1 MTHLLLNANLV
12 WVMLGTLLLGVT
24 AAAIG
29 GLAVLRA
36 RALIGDVLA
45 HAAIPGVMMGV
56 ILLGSLSPLLLVI
69 FALFTGMLAY
79 LLIHSLTQ
87 HTKLRSDTAM
97 AIILATFFA
106 FGMLLLSYI
115 QAQHWPN
122 TAGLDRILFGQAA
135 AITRD
140 ELIQL
145 LVLSLVTL
153 FYLVVFFPRLK
164 LVLFNSS
171 YAKSLGI
178 PVARDEFLFALV
190 LVMVVVVG
198 MHIVGAILMAG
209 ALLIPI
215 SIMRLWPLGLGLMLT
230 FAASLAAIAA
240 VASSLL
246 SLWVEQ
252 SPTGPWMIVILGVF
266 FILSWLAH
274 QLYQRLNRTSHHV

>member
-1 MTHLLLNANLV
+1 MTSLVLNANLL
-12 WVMLGTLLLGVT
+12 WVMFGTLLLGVT

-56 ILLGSLSPLLLVI
+56 ILMGSLSPLLLVV

-79 LLIHSLTQ
+79 HLIHTLTQ

-106 FGMLLLSYI
+106 LGMLLLSYI

-135 AITRD
+135 AITRA
-140 ELIQL
+140 ELLQL
-145 LVLSLVTL
+145 LALSLFTL
-153 FYLVVFFPRLK
+153 LYLVIFFPRLK
-164 LVLFNSS
+164 LILFNPN
-171 YAKSLGI
+171 YAKSLGM
-178 PVARDEFLFALV
+178 PVAREEFLFALV

-215 SIMRLWPLGLGLMLT
+215 TIMRLWPLGLGLMLSL
-230 FAASLAAIAA
+230 AAMLAAIAA
-240 VASSLL
+240 VSSSLL

-266 FILSWLAH
+266 FILSWLSYQA
-274 QLYQRLNRTSHHV
+274 YQRLARSANHV

>member
-1 MTHLLLNANLV
+1 MTSLVLNANLL
-12 WVMLGTLLLGVT
+12 WVMFGTLLLGVT

-56 ILLGSLSPLLLVI
+56 ILMGSLSPLLLVV

-79 LLIHSLTQ
+79 HLIHILTQ

-106 FGMLLLSYI
+106 LGMLLLSYI

-135 AITRD
+135 AITRA
-140 ELIQL
+140 ELVQL
-145 LVLSLVTL
+145 LALSLFTL
-153 FYLVVFFPRLK
+153 LYLVIFFPRLK
-164 LVLFNSS
+164 LILFNPS
-171 YAKSLGI
+171 YAKSLGM
-178 PVARDEFLFALV
+178 PVAREEFLFALV

-215 SIMRLWPLGLGLMLT
+215 TIMRLWPLGLGLMLSL
-230 FAASLAAIAA
+230 AAMLAAIAA
-240 VASSLL
+240 VSSSLL

-266 FILSWLAH
+266 FSLSWLSYQA
-274 QLYQRLNRTSHHV
+274 YQRLARSAKHV

>member
-1 MTHLLLNANLV
+1 MSDMLVNANLI
-12 WVMLGTLLLGVT
+12 WVMLGTFLLGIT

-45 HAAIPGVMMGV
+45 HAAIPGVMFGV
-56 ILLGSLSPLLLVI
+56 ILIGSLSPLLVVG
-69 FALFTGMLAY
+69 FALLTGLIAY
-79 LLIHSLTQ
+79 HLIHSLTL

-106 FGMLLLSYI
+106 LGMLLLSYI

-135 AITRD
+135 AITRA

-153 FYLVVFFPRLK
+153 IYLIIFFPRLK
-164 LVLFNSS
+164 LVLFNPS

-178 PVARDEFLFALV
+178 HVAREEFIFALV

-215 SIMRLWPLGLGLMLT
+215 TIMRLWPLGLGLMLS

-252 SPTGPWMIVILGVF
+252 SPTGPWMIVILGLF
-266 FILSWLAH
+266 FMLSWLAH
-274 QLYQRLNRTSHHV
+274 QLYQRLNPTSRHV

>member
-1 MTHLLLNANLV
+1 MTSLLLNANLI
-12 WVMLGTLLLGVT
+12 WVMFGTLLLGVT

-56 ILLGSLSPLLLVI
+56 ILMGSLSPILLVV
-69 FALFTGMLAY
+69 FALITGMLAY
-79 LLIHSLTQ
+79 HLIHSLTQ

-106 FGMLLLSYI
+106 LGMLLLSYI

-122 TAGLDRILFGQAA
+122 TTGLDRILFGQAA
-135 AITRD
+135 AITRA
-140 ELIQL
+140 EMLQL
-145 LVLSLVTL
+145 LALSLFTL
-153 FYLVVFFPRLK
+153 VYLVIFFPRLK
-164 LVLFNSS
+164 LILFNPS
-171 YAKSLGI
+171 YAKSLGM
-178 PVARDEFLFALV
+178 PVAREEFLFALV

-215 SIMRLWPLGLGLMLT
+215 TIMRLWPLGLGLMLSL
-230 FAASLAAIAA
+230 AAMLAAIAA
-240 VASSLL
+240 VSSSLL

-266 FILSWLAH
+266 FILSWLSYQA
-274 QLYQRLNRTSHHV
+274 YQRLTRSTNHV